1 MLIFSYQ
8 SLTKAKIKFDEESRR
23 DFDYLREQFKTEN
36 DATKYMKSYRFS
48 MNPFIYVISP
58 LGSYNVGMTQE
69 LCQKCDELKIDY
81 EIEDELLKLV
91 KPSLNI
97 DNVLDV
103 PNKEFQYRWYQK
115 QLLTSLLENGR
126 GVIISPTRS
135 GKSLILAGL
144 CHNIFQSYIQNKM
157 QNILLLVPN
166 INLVFQ
172 MAEDLEEYGLGEFYN
187 IQMFTAKTMSK
198 KGAKVI
204 VNKFNIYIANSQYL
218 LLHGDELPYIDV
230 IIVDEV
236 HGMTKQS
243 SISKIIKDVKISNKF
258 GCTGTLPKSLVN
270 QWNISGV
277 FGPVLDEVQIQS
289 LQEEG
294 ILANVKVYPIK
305 FFHHVKENFNYID
318 PKELEGLSKDEI
330 NEKKF
335 DVAKEA
341 YRKES
346 IFLGVHEESN
356 KRALKLCKN
365 ILESH
370 ENWNALI
377 LFDFTEQ
384 GKQLYNLLDY
394 EKKHYVDGS
403 VDVFD
408 RKEIIKQMNAPEG
421 GHITIA
427 QSKTFSTGLTIKNIE
442 LICVM
447 TNQSSPTKIIQSI
460 GRGLR
465 RVEKNTLVVLDFF
478 HNYKYSEKHFF
489 ERVELY
495 KTFYGLEYG
504 KDYKV
509 KEVMI

>member
-8 SLTKAKIKFDEESRR
+8 SLTKAKIYFDDTSRKE
-23 DFDYLREQFKTEN
+23 FDYLREQFKTEN

-48 MNPFIYVISP
+48 VNPFIYVVSP
-58 LGSYNVGMTQE
+58 LGSYNVGMTDE
-69 LCQKCDELKIDY
+69 LCKKCEELKIDY
-81 EIEDELLKLV
+81 QIDPELEKLIR
-91 KPSLNI
+91 PSLNI
-97 DNVLDV
+97 DNILDV

-115 QLLTSLLENGR
+115 QLLESLLENGR

-144 CHNIFQSYIQNKM
+144 CHNIFQSYIQNKI

-172 MAEDLEEYGLGEFYN
+172 MAEDLTEYGLAEFYN

-198 KGAKVI
+198 KGSKVI
-204 VNKFNIYIANSQYL
+204 IDKFNIYIANSQYL

-230 IIVDEV
+230 IICDEV
-236 HGMTKQS
+236 HGMTKGS
-243 SISKIIKDVKISNKF
+243 AISKIIKGVKISNKF
-258 GCTGTLPKSLVN
+258 GCTGTLPKSLVDR
-270 QWNISGV
+270 WNISGV
-277 FGPVLDEVQIQS
+277 FGPVLDEIEIQS

-305 FFHHVKENFNYID
+305 FFHHVKENFKFID
-318 PKELEGLSKDEI
+318 PSELEGLSKDEI

-335 DVAKEA
+335 EVAKEA
-341 YRKES
+341 YQKES
-346 IFLGVHEESN
+346 MYLGIHEESN
-356 KRALKLCKN
+356 KRALALCKN
-365 ILESH
+365 IIKEH
-370 ENWNALI
+370 PNWNALI

-384 GKQLYNLLDY
+384 GQQLFKLLNF
-394 EKKHYVDGS
+394 ENKHYVDGS
-403 VDVFD
+403 IDVLD

-427 QSKTFSTGLTIKNIE
+427 QSKTFAVGLTIKNIE
-442 LICVM
+442 VVCIM

-489 ERVELY
+489 ERTELY
-495 KTFYGLEYG
+495 KRFYGLEYG
-504 KDYKV
+504 KDYKI

>member
-1 MLIFSYQ
+1 MLTFKYQ
-8 SLTKAKIKFDEESRR
+8 SLTKAKIQFDEDSRR
-23 DFDYLREQFKTEN
+23 DFDFLREQFKTEN
-36 DATKYMKSYRFS
+36 DATKFVKSYRFA
-48 MNPFIYVISP
+48 MNPYIYVISP
-58 LGSYNVGMTQE
+58 LGSYNVGMTNE
-69 LCQKCDELKIDY
+69 LIEKCENLNIEYSVEDKLM
-81 EIEDELLKLV
+81 EIV
-91 KPSLNI
+91 KPSLNVDDI
-97 DNVLDV
+97 LDV
-103 PNKEFQYRWYQK
+103 PNEEFQYRWYQK

-135 GKSLILAGL
+135 GKSLVLAGL
-144 CHNIFQSYIQNKM
+144 CHNIFQNFEKNKF

-172 MAEDLEEYGLGEFYN
+172 MAEDLEEYGLGKYYN

-198 KGAKVI
+198 KGDKVI
-204 VNKFNIYIANSQYL
+204 VDKFNIYIANSQYL

-230 IIVDEV
+230 IICDEV
-236 HGMTKQS
+236 HGMTKTAA
-243 SISKIIKDVKISNKF
+243 ISKIIKGVKISNKF
-258 GCTGTLPKSLVN
+258 GCTGTLPKSLVDK
-270 QWNISGV
+270 WNISGV
-277 FGPVLDEVQIQS
+277 FGPVLDEIEIQS

-294 ILANVKVYPIK
+294 ILANVKIYPIK
-305 FFHHVKENFNYID
+305 FIHQHKENFNFID

-330 NEKKF
+330 QEKKF
-335 DVAKEA
+335 EVAKEA

-346 IFLGVHEESN
+346 IYLGSEEVSN
-356 KRALKLCKN
+356 KKALQLCKN
-365 ILESH
+365 IIEAH
-370 ENWNALI
+370 PNWNALI
-377 LFDFTEQ
+377 LFDFTSQGEQ
-384 GKQLYNLLDY
+384 LFDLLDF
-394 EKKHYVDGS
+394 ENKHYVDGS
-403 VDVFD
+403 IDVLK

-442 LICVM
+442 VVCVM

-489 ERVELY
+489 ERTELY
-495 KTFYGLEYG
+495 KRFYGLEYG
-504 KDYKV
+504 KDYKI